1 MSVSKILTMFG
12 CERGDRLRLALEP
25 RAPLGLGRER
35 RRQDFNRDVTLK
47 TGVVTAIDLA
57 HPARGLDGFAPV
69 SSSSASPDGS
79 PGEASTPSDVGTGI
93 GERTVQVHNPRYD
106 FNGDALAIGASY
118 WVMLAE
124 QQLPASGSRP
134 PS

>member
-1 MSVSKILTMFG
+1 
-12 CERGDRLRLALEP
+12 
-25 RAPLGLGRER
+25 
-35 RRQDFNRDVTLK
+35 
-47 TGVVTAIDLA
+47 
-57 HPARGLDGFAPV
+57 
-69 SSSSASPDGS
+69 
-79 PGEASTPSDVGTGI
+79 
-93 GERTVQVHNPRYD
+93 VQVHNPRYD

>member
-1 MSVSKILTMFG
+1 M
-12 CERGDRLRLALEP
+12 RGGSH
-25 RAPLGLGRER
+25 RA
-35 RRQDFNRDVTLK
+35 
-47 TGVVTAIDLA
+47 
-57 HPARGLDGFAPV
+57 
-69 SSSSASPDGS
+69 SASLRR
-79 PGEASTPSDVGTGI
+79 TGTGI

-118 WVMLAE
+118 WVTLAE

>member
-1 MSVSKILTMFG
+1 MSVSKMLTMFG

-35 RRQDFNRDVTLK
+35 RRQDFDRDVTLK
-47 TGVVTAIDLA
+47 TGVVTAIGLA
-57 HPARGLDGFAPV
+57 HPARGLEGFAPV
-69 SSSSASPDGS
+69 SSSPASPDGS
-79 PGEASTPSDVGTGI
+79 PGEASTPPDVHR
-93 GERTVQVHNPRYD
+93 ERTVQVHNPRYD

-118 WVMLAE
+118 WVMRAE